1 MEGKDFESTQKEPT
15 PLIAMDLPFATHTRM
30 LHAHHFLVGKKYELA
45 VR

>member
-15 PLIAMDLPFATHTRM
+15 PLIDRDLPLATHTRL
-30 LHAHHFLVGKKYELA
+30 LHAHYFLVCKKYELA